1 MRSNDNSTIQNLSPE
16 LSEYRIFYNILPAKE
31 NLTIGKYF
39 ESARRC

>member
-1 MRSNDNSTIQNLSPE
+1 MRSHGNSTIQNLSPE

-39 ESARRC
+39 EVTTGC